1 MPPVVDDFQLL
12 TAWRGGD
19 TEAGQELFARHF
31 DALFR
36 FFRNKVGDNDAADLV
51 QTTFLACVERRDGFR
66 AESTVRTF
74 LFAVARRRLY
84 SHLESRERAGRR
96 FDAGV
101 TSVADLGATP
111 SQLVD
116 RKRSYSVLL
125 AALRVL
131 PVETQTLL
139 ELHYWEKLSGPQ
151 LAVVFEVAEG
161 TIRTRLRRAKQLLA
175 EAIDRLRQGPPMATA
190 EENLEAW
197 ASEVREEFARSKGP
211 GG

>member
-1 MPPVVDDFQLL
+1 MVDDFELL
-12 TAWRGGD
+12 TAWRDGD
-19 TEAGQELFARHF
+19 TEAGQRLFARHF

-36 FFRNKVGDNDAADLV
+36 FFRNKIGDNDAADLV

-66 AESTVRTF
+66 GESSVRTF

-84 SHLESRERAGRR
+84 SHLESIHRADRR

-101 TSVADLGATP
+101 TSVVDIGATP

-125 AALRVL
+125 AALRML

-139 ELHYWEKLSGPQ
+139 ELHYWEKLSGSQ
-151 LAVVFEVAEG
+151 LAEVFAVAEG

-175 EAIDRLRQGPPMATA
+175 EAIDRLREGPPMATA

-211 GG
+211 EQ